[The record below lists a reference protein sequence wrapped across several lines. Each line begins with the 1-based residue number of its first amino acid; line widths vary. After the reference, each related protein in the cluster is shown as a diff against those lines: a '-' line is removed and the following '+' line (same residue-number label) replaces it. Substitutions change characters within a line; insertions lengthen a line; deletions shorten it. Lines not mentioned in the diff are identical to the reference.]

1 MYLAIYITQIQYVA
15 NDTLIKT
22 LTHAYNAVI
31 NNIVRF
37 LILVIFKG
45 KLYIF

>member
-15 NDTLIKT
+15 NETLIKNLNT
-22 LTHAYNAVI
+22 CNAVI
-31 NNIVRF
+31 NNIVRC